1 MRSNFRNADI
11 VFRGEIVAHKG
22 GAAVFRVLE
31 QWKGNLG
38 SYVKL
43 QWRRGDRGDC
53 NGFWPEDLKIGNE
66 LLVFAFKAHFGVYRT
81 SICQPTML
89 ASEATGLLRY
99 LGPGR
104 SAPHAKE
111 TPANDTAT
119 WPTKGWRKGTPASVG
134 LDEAALASFDADLAR
149 GKYMLV
155 DSFQVFRCGTE
166 VFARKYAHD
175 YGQIYGKEAKTKGPL
190 NARLTGP
197 YNYFDPHW
205 HPYYHGTDMHTM
217 QSVSKT
223 VTSVIFGVAIT
234 RGDFKAG
241 LDTPV
246 LKFFDAAKVKNVDDR
261 KRRMTLQHV
270 LTMTAGLNWNE
281 EVPYDDPRSDSSLME
296 ATDDWVQYVIDKPMA
311 EEPGKVFNY
320 SSGATELLA
329 YIFKKE
335 TGQDLDDY
343 GEKYLFVPLGIEHH
357 WKRTYLGV
365 VDTEGGLYL
374 NGDDLA
380 KIGYLYLHDGNWDGK
395 QIVSKKWVKESL
407 TPYIDTASEGPGNKF
422 KYGFKWWLYPLKG
435 KFVWMARGFGGQE
448 LMVFPEE
455 NLIAVFT
462 GWEIIKDSASTKD
475 LVDRLLPAVKQA
487 ACIGAAQ

>member
-1 MRSNFRNADI
+1 MGRQKLMKKTAL
-11 VFRGEIVAHKG
+11 
-22 GAAVFRVLE
+22 RVMLF
-31 QWKGNLG
+31 G
-38 SYVKL
+38 
-43 QWRRGDRGDC
+43 
-53 NGFWPEDLKIGNE
+53 
-66 LLVFAFKAHFGVYRT
+66 LLVLFPIVILFAGKPRVAT
-81 SICQPTML
+81 SV
-89 ASEATGLLRY
+89 
-99 LGPGR
+99 
-104 SAPHAKE
+104 
-111 TPANDTAT
+111 TAT
-119 WPTKGWRKGTPASVG
+119 WPTKGWSKGTPASVG
-134 LDEAALASFDADLAR
+134 LDEAALVSFDTDLAR

-155 DSFQVFRCGTE
+155 DSFQVIRCGTE
-166 VFARKYAHD
+166 VFSRKYVHD

-197 YNYFDPHW
+197 YNYFDPDW
-205 HPYYHGTDMHTM
+205 HPYYHGSAMHTM

-241 LDTPV
+241 LSTPV

-270 LTMTAGLNWNE
+270 LTMTTGLNWNE

-296 ATDDWVQYVIDKPMA
+296 ATDNWVQYAIDKPMA

-320 SSGATELLA
+320 NSGATELLA
-329 YIFKKE
+329 YVFKKE
-335 TGQDLDDY
+335 TGQDIDAY
-343 GEKYLFVPLGIEHH
+343 GEKYLFAPLGIKHH

-395 QIVSKKWVKESL
+395 QIVSKEWVKESL
-407 TPYIDTASEGPGNKF
+407 TPYIDTESGRPGNNF
-422 KYGFKWWLYPLKG
+422 EYGFKWWLYPLNG
-435 KFVWMARGFGGQE
+435 KFVWMARGFGGQR

-455 NLIAVFT
+455 NLIAAFT
-462 GWEIIKDSASTKD
+462 GWEILKDPAPTKE
-475 LVDRLLPAVKQA
+475 LIDRLLPSMKQA
-487 ACIGAAQ
+487 ACTGTVP

>member
-1 MRSNFRNADI
+1 MKKTAL
-11 VFRGEIVAHKG
+11 
-22 GAAVFRVLE
+22 RVMPF
-31 QWKGNLG
+31 G
-38 SYVKL
+38 
-43 QWRRGDRGDC
+43 
-53 NGFWPEDLKIGNE
+53 
-66 LLVFAFKAHFGVYRT
+66 LLVLFPIAILLAGRPKAAT
-81 SICQPTML
+81 S
-89 ASEATGLLRY
+89 A
-99 LGPGR
+99 
-104 SAPHAKE
+104 
-111 TPANDTAT
+111 TAT
-119 WPTKGWRKGTPASVG
+119 WPTKAWPKETPASVG

-190 NARLTGP
+190 NARLTGR
-197 YNYFDPHW
+197 YNYFDPAW

-223 VTSVIFGVAIT
+223 VTSVIFGVAIM

-246 LKFFDAAKVKNVDDR
+246 LKFFDASKVKNVDDR

-270 LTMTAGLNWNE
+270 LTMTTGLNWNE

-320 SSGATELLA
+320 NSGATELLA

-335 TGQDLDDY
+335 TGQDLDAY
-343 GEKYLFVPLGIEHH
+343 GEKYLFAPLGMRHH

-380 KIGYLYLHDGNWDGK
+380 KIGYLYLHDGNWDGH
-395 QIVSKKWVKESL
+395 QIVSKEWVKESL
-407 TPYIDTASEGPGNKF
+407 TPYIDAEREGPGIEF

-462 GWEIIKDSASTKD
+462 GWEIIKDSAATKD

-487 ACIGAAQ
+487 ACSGAEE